1 MVFRGI
7 HTVNMDAKGRMAMPT
22 RYRDAFVYEEQNQ
35 LIATVDIQSPCL
47 LIYPFIDWLKI
58 EEKLQTL
65 PALNPSSRRLQR
77 LMLGYAS
84 EIELDANGRML
95 VPPVLREYANFEKK
109 LVLVGQ
115 GNKFELWSET
125 NWSKETEQ
133 AISEALN
140 GDLDIP
146 LDIQDIVL

>member
-22 RYRDAFVYEEQNQ
+22 RYRDAFAYEGHNQ

-47 LIYPFIDWLKI
+47 LIYPFADWLKI

-65 PALNPSSRRLQR
+65 PALNTSSRRLQR

-84 EIELDANGRML
+84 EVELDANGRML

-109 LVLVGQ
+109 LVLAGQ
-115 GNKFELWSET
+115 GNKFELWSEA